1 MYCFSSQAQ
10 FNFKNNMKRSGVD
23 DLVLLNKIDESSI
36 AENLKKRFMEDIIYV
51 SNFRVRV
58 RVQVGCN
65 GVRACARAASN
76 CFPQRPKKVH
86 QNLGPCFLA
95 PI

>member
-1 MYCFSSQAQ
+1 
-10 FNFKNNMKRSGVD
+10 MKRSGVD

-65 GVRACARAASN
+65 GVRACLIRWLSLTT
-76 CFPQRPKKVH
+76 KKVP
-86 QNLGPCFLA
+86 QKLGTVLS
-95 PI
+95 